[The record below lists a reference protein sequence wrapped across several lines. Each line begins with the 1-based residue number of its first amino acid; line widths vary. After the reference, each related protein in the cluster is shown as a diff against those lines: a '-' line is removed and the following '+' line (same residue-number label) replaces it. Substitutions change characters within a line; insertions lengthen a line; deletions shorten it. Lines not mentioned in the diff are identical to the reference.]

1 MAITNWQNLEKIV
14 MGPEFEAG
22 GWKWR
27 ILLFP
32 SSNNNQDTISI
43 YLDFV
48 DPEGAPVGWHS
59 CVQFALV
66 LWNPEVPAQF
76 IYQCAHHRFTAEK
89 PNWGFTQYYNLN
101 ELFTHCE
108 NQTQALIE
116 NGSTNITA
124 FVQVIYKIPTE
135 GDEPTKSVPLALQ
148 RIFYNL
154 QISDTQVETIELTKS
169 FGWDLFNSFINHD
182 VHEFNRMLQDIL
194 KVKMKNTRVDGEITR
209 LFVGKVKKYVKCISV
224 NYKYCNVEDYYDIQ
238 LNIKG
243 CKTLR
248 DSFKNFVQEVTLE
261 GNNKYQ
267 TEGYGLQVSYLKA
280 FLQFYIYNLK
290 YSNIICKKMQLLRL
304 NIVMN
309 IRLEEFLSKDADRS
323 ISHKYILFGVL
334 AHSGSFY
341 EGHYFSLLKP
351 EKDGSWFRFDD
362 TCITSV
368 IDDEVFANA
377 YILVYIRESDINE
390 MLSPVALEEIP
401 YHLRCLEEERTLA
414 YQKEKEML
422 TVKIMTSETFKNYQ
436 GFGLANFNE
445 VHVYKILKS
454 ETFGVFKENISKVL
468 NIPPK
473 QARFWIFINRPNG
486 TIRPEYPI
494 LEPYLNISMED
505 IHKSITSNQ
514 DEMKLYMEVSD
525 KPINGELWLSEENDH
540 LIVFLKYFDPDKQ
553 AFEGLGHL
561 YVQKFNK
568 VGDYTQVFCEKK
580 ELPPRTPLEIYE
592 EIKPYRI
599 IKMNPEY
606 TFQESDMQDGDIFVS
621 KRIQKHKV
629 ARRCWNIPDFHES
642 LIIVSFKPKFKNQE
656 PSLKFDLVLG
666 EKWTYDM
673 IAEAVATRLSVNTF
687 KLRFTTAFSTTG
699 IPKSIIKRSINQ
711 TLSDMLKIAYLKP
724 SIYVLY
730 YEILD
735 INIVELET
743 QRSLEVSWLGNTVKE
758 KQVICIHLQKN
769 AIINELLKEILKKV
783 SLSSPNSRIRLFEV
797 RHNKIHKDYT
807 GTESIGSIQEFA
819 TLYAE
824 EIPLDEIAIN
834 QYDRIFKGEKFVD
847 TKVRLQQRLDMNEK
861 GFSKVKFAIIHGTTS
876 YIKPKYF
883 DDEKKKL
890 SNDDYLGLDYTNEL
904 VEFEMQNLL
913 I

>member
-1 MAITNWQNLEKIV
+1 
-14 MGPEFEAG
+14 
-22 GWKWR
+22 
-27 ILLFP
+27 
-32 SSNNNQDTISI
+32 
-43 YLDFV
+43 
-48 DPEGAPVGWHS
+48 
-59 CVQFALV
+59 
-66 LWNPEVPAQF
+66 
-76 IYQCAHHRFTAEK
+76 
-89 PNWGFTQYYNLN
+89 
-101 ELFTHCE
+101 
-108 NQTQALIE
+108 
-116 NGSTNITA
+116 
-124 FVQVIYKIPTE
+124 
-135 GDEPTKSVPLALQ
+135 
-148 RIFYNL
+148 
-154 QISDTQVETIELTKS
+154 
-169 FGWDLFNSFINHD
+169 
-182 VHEFNRMLQDIL
+182 
-194 KVKMKNTRVDGEITR
+194 
-209 LFVGKVKKYVKCISV
+209 
-224 NYKYCNVEDYYDIQ
+224 
-238 LNIKG
+238 
-243 CKTLR
+243 
-248 DSFKNFVQEVTLE
+248 
-261 GNNKYQ
+261 
-267 TEGYGLQVSYLKA
+267 
-280 FLQFYIYNLK
+280 
-290 YSNIICKKMQLLRL
+290 
-304 NIVMN
+304 MN

-486 TIRPEYPI
+486 TIRPDCIWKYR
-494 LEPYLNISMED
+494 
-505 IHKSITSNQ
+505 TNQ
-514 DEMKLYMEVSD
+514 LM
-525 KPINGELWLSEENDH
+525 LWLSEENDH

-834 QYDRIFKGEKFVD
+834 QYDRIFKVCYFTTLCLYGIPFKLVIKNGEKFVD

-883 DDEKKKL
+883 DDENIILSEKKL